1 MSCYGPIAAYRPQ
14 RKEEGDKRLVFDQRK
29 SETGIRI
36 LIPCGRCTG
45 CRLERSRQWAMRC
58 MHEKQMHRASSF
70 ITLTYDDAHLPEGG
84 SLSMDHYQR
93 FMKRLRHKFG
103 DGIRFCGCGEYGD
116 VTSRPHYHI
125 LLLNADFN
133 DRRFYKPSGS
143 GLPLYVS
150 KQLDELWSENGEQ
163 FGMCNIGDVDFDS
176 CAYVARYVMKKVIGN
191 DTFDS
196 SLYDWSTGLVK
207 EAPFMTMS
215 RRPGLGS
222 SWYEK
227 FGAHAYQW
235 DSVVF
240 KGVEVPPPRFYE
252 NLRVGPA
259 INDNLK
265 KKRRR
270 KATLKR
276 ADNTLTRLR
285 VKEVVALA
293 KLNLKGRSL

>member
-1 MSCYGPIAAYRPQ
+1 MTCYGPIAAYRPL
-14 RKEEGDKRLVFDQRK
+14 RKEGGDRRLVFDPRK
-29 SETGIRI
+29 SETGVRM

-70 ITLTYDDAHLPEGG
+70 VTLTYDKDSLPEGG
-84 SLSMDHYQR
+84 SLSLAHYTR

-103 DGIRFCGCGEYGD
+103 DGVRFCGCGEYGD
-116 VTSRPHYHI
+116 VTFRPHYHL
-125 LLLNADFN
+125 LLLNVDFG
-133 DRRFYKPSGS
+133 DRKYYKCSDS

-150 KQLDELWSENGEQ
+150 KELDSLWSEDGKQ
-163 FGMCNIGDVDFDS
+163 FGLCNIGNVDFDS
-176 CAYVARYVMKKVIGN
+176 CCYVARYIMKKVIGD

-196 SLYDWSTGLVK
+196 SLFDWETGLVK

-222 SWYEK
+222 SWYAK
-227 FGAHAYQW
+227 FGPHAYEW

-240 KGVEVPPPRFYE
+240 KGVEVPPPRFYD
-252 NLRVGPA
+252 NLRIGPA
-259 INDNLK
+259 INDGLK

-270 KATLKR
+270 KAALNR
-276 ADNTLTRLR
+276 ADQTLARLR
-285 VKEVVALA
+285 VREVVALA
-293 KLNLKGRSL
+293 KLKGRSL

>member
-1 MSCYGPIAAYRPQ
+1 MSCYGPIPAYRP
-14 RKEEGDKRLVFDQRK
+14 RLKEGGDKRLVFDPRK
-29 SETGIRI
+29 SETGVRF

-58 MHEKQMHRASSF
+58 MHEKQMHSASSF
-70 ITLTYDDAHLPEGG
+70 VTLTYDDKHIPEGG
-84 SLSMDHYQR
+84 SLSMDHYVR
-93 FMKRLRHKFG
+93 FMKRLRHHVDAKV
-103 DGIRFCGCGEYGD
+103 RFCGCGEYGD
-116 VTSRPHYHI
+116 VTFRPHYHL
-125 LLLNADFN
+125 LLLNVDFG
-133 DRRFYKPSGS
+133 DRRYLKLSAS
-143 GLPLYVS
+143 GLPLYSS
-150 KQLDELWSENGEQ
+150 KLLESLWSEDGESL
-163 FGMCNIGDVDFDS
+163 GHCNIGNVDFDS

-196 SLYDWSTGLVK
+196 SLYCPVTGIVR

-222 SWYEK
+222 SWYAK
-227 FGAHAYQW
+227 FGPHAYEW

-240 KGVEVPPPRFYE
+240 KGVEVPPPRFYDG
-252 NLRVGPA
+252 LRVGPA

-270 KATLKR
+270 KAALNR
-276 ADNTLTRLR
+276 ADNTLARLR

>member
-1 MSCYGPIAAYRPQ
+1 MSCFGPIPAYRP
-14 RKEEGDKRLVFDQRK
+14 RRGSGDNRLVFDPRK
-29 SETGIRI
+29 SETGVKI

-70 ITLTYDDAHLPEGG
+70 LTLTYSDANLPEGG
-84 SLSMDHYQR
+84 SLSMDHYQQ

-103 DGIRFCGCGEYGD
+103 EGIRFCGCGEYGD
-116 VTSRPHYHI
+116 TTRRAHYHI
-125 LLLNADFN
+125 LLLNADFG
-133 DRRFYKPSGS
+133 DRRFYKPSAGS
-143 GLPLYVS
+143 GLPLYTS
-150 KQLDELWSENGEQ
+150 QELEGLWK
-163 FGMCNIGDVDFDS
+163 FGQSLIGNVDFDS
-176 CAYVARYVMKKVIGN
+176 CAYVARYVMKKVIGD

-196 SLYDWSTGLVK
+196 SLYCFETGIVR

-215 RRPGLGS
+215 RRPGLGR

-227 FGAHAYQW
+227 FGPHAYEW

-240 KGVEVPPPRFYE
+240 KGVEVPPPRFYDS
-252 NLRVGPA
+252 LRVGPA

-270 KATLKR
+270 KAALNR
-276 ADNTLTRLR
+276 ADQTLARLR
-285 VKEVVALA
+285 VREVVALA

>member
-1 MSCYGPIAAYRPQ
+1 MTCFGPIPAYRPR
-14 RKEEGDKRLVFDQRK
+14 RKDGGDNRLVFDPRK
-29 SETGIRI
+29 SETGVKM
-36 LIPCGRCTG
+36 LIPCGQCTG

-70 ITLTYDDAHLPEGG
+70 LTLTYDDKHLPEGG
-84 SLSMDHYQR
+84 SLSMDQYQR

-116 VTSRPHYHI
+116 ATHRPHYHI
-125 LLLNADFN
+125 LLLSHDFG
-133 DRRFYKPSGS
+133 DRRYYKMSNA

-150 KQLDELWSENGEQ
+150 KELDALWSEDGELL
-163 FGMCNIGDVDFDS
+163 GHCNIGNVDFDS
-176 CAYVARYVMKKVIGN
+176 CAYVARYVMKKVIGK

-196 SLYDWSTGLVK
+196 SLYCPETGIVR
-207 EAPFMTMS
+207 EPPFMTMS
-215 RRPGLGS
+215 RRPGLGR

-227 FGAHAYQW
+227 FGAHAYEW

-240 KGVEVPPPRFYE
+240 KGVEVPPPRFYDT
-252 NLRVGPA
+252 LRVGPA

-270 KATLKR
+270 KAALKR
-276 ADNTLTRLR
+276 ADNTLARLR

>member
-1 MSCYGPIAAYRPQ
+1 MTCFGPIAAYRPP
-14 RKEEGDKRLVFDQRK
+14 RKEGGDKRLVFDPRK
-29 SETGIRI
+29 SETGVRM

-58 MHEKQMHRASSF
+58 MHEKQMHNASSF
-70 ITLTYDDAHLPEGG
+70 LTLTYDDKNLPEGG
-84 SLSMDHYQR
+84 SLCMDHYQK

-116 VTSRPHYHI
+116 VTQRPHYHI
-125 LLLNADFN
+125 LLLNADFG
-133 DRRFYKPSGS
+133 DRRFYKSSEGS

-150 KQLDELWSENGEQ
+150 KDLSSLWP
-163 FGMCNIGDVDFDS
+163 FGFSNLGDVDFDS

-196 SLYDWSTGLVK
+196 SLYDWETGLVK

-215 RRPGLGS
+215 RRPGLGTD
-222 SWYEK
+222 WYKK
-227 FGAHAYQW
+227 FGPHAYEW

-240 KGVEVPPPRFYE
+240 KGVEVPPPRFYDS
-252 NLRVGPA
+252 LRIGPA

-270 KATLKR
+270 KAALKR